1 ITGAGSGIGQAIA
14 LELARQ
20 GAKIALADV
29 NGEAADTTARQARE
43 HSPVVMALAMD
54 VSRSD
59 EVRKGVAAAEARLGP
74 LDALVN
80 IAGILD
86 RKSTRLNSSHEWI
99 SYAVLCLKKK
109 RQVPVN
115 ELVGRV
121 SVIGASISASAA
133 CGAMWQLRVVVQRV
147 VGDAGSSLGE
157 RKLYVISSAVM

>member
-1 ITGAGSGIGQAIA
+1 MRWDLAGKAALITGAGSGIGQAVA

-80 IAGILD
+80 IAGIIED
-86 RKSTRLNSSHEWI
+86 FSAIGDTQSRCARLHTV
-99 SYAVLCLKKK
+99 YL
-109 RQVPVN
+109 
-115 ELVGRV
+115 
-121 SVIGASISASAA
+121 
-133 CGAMWQLRVVVQRV
+133 
-147 VGDAGSSLGE
+147 
-157 RKLYVISSAVM
+157 